1 MNYICKTNK
10 KLTMSRVILKP
21 KETPHED
28 TDVPPTGDE
37 NSTEEAT
44 DYEGTDITEPPQRKT
59 DSPSTQTLPSHA
71 MNICWLHVYITSW
84 KNNNEQFFSIKS
96 LDNHMEML

>member
-71 MNICWLHVYITSW
+71 MNIC
-84 KNNNEQFFSIKS
+84 
-96 LDNHMEML
+96 